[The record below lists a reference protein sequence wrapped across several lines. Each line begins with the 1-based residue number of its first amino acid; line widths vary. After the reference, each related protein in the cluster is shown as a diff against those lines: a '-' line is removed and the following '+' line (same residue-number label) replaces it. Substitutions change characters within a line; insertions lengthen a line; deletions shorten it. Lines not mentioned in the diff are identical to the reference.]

1 MSEHNELGGS
11 TSEPLTEGRLSA
23 LVACLEGASRRDRQ
37 NAASIL
43 AEYAKLDPEPLVASA
58 NAFVDALN
66 RPEAQTRWE
75 CLDVL
80 TLIVPLDSRVCD
92 KAFPGAETALFDED
106 SGPVR
111 LSAMRF
117 LCKLGATTENR
128 SDRAWPLIDEA
139 IQCYHGDF
147 EYQNMLSAVVEFSE
161 GKLSPEVKNALAAR
175 VAFDAENGKG
185 SLGRKSK
192 QIIENLK

>member
-1 MSEHNELGGS
+1 MSENTESKAGAA
-11 TSEPLTEGRLSA
+11 EPLTDERLEA
-23 LVACLEGASRRDRQ
+23 LVAQLEGSSRRDRQ
-37 NAASIL
+37 SAASVL
-43 AEYAKLDPEPLVASA
+43 AEYAKQDPERLVPSV

-80 TLIVPLDSRVCD
+80 TLLVPFDSRSCD

-111 LSAMRF
+111 LAAMRF

-139 IQCYHGDF
+139 IQCYHGDY
-147 EYQNMLSAVVEFSE
+147 EYQTMLSAVVEFAE
-161 GKLSPEVKNALAAR
+161 GKLSSEVAAALSAR

-185 SLGRKSK
+185 ALKRKSQ
-192 QIIENLK
+192 QIIDTLK